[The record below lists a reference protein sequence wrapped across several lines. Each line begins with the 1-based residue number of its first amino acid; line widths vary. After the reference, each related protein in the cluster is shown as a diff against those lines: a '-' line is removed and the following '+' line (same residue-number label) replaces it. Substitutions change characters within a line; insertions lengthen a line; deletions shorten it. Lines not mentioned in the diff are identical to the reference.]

1 MMGVVYFNKLGW
13 VVGKVG
19 YGRTRT
25 RTFSKS
31 TFTFMQYM
39 LLHLCKLFFIPNAVF
54 TAVFASR
61 PRRRSFHSVYSFIS
75 ARAKD

>member
-13 VVGKVG
+13 VVGKGG
-19 YGRTRT
+19 YGRT

-54 TAVFASR
+54 TAVFVSR
-61 PRRRSFHSVYSFIS
+61 PRRRSFHSAYPFIS